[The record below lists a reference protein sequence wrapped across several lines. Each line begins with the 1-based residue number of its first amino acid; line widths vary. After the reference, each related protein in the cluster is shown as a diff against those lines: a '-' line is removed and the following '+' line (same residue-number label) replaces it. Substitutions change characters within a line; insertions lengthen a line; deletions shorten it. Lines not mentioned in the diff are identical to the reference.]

1 MMWCPLPWTHLG
13 VKNNGDLRMC
23 SHSQSAGKGNTLL
36 CNNNIAL
43 TVDDL
48 LSTDVINCDTLKDV
62 RRNMLKGKWPSQ
74 CKRCRDESLAGTN
87 SRDQW
92 ETERHKDS
100 FTKEMALSITDPDG
114 TVSDCQWQDFDLRI
128 GNECNLRCVM
138 CFAGEAS
145 KWFDVQEEILGWN
158 YFVVDGKKYDLATSK
173 QAFGWSKDKNNIDA
187 LIENSKGLLKIK
199 FGGGEP
205 LLIKHH
211 RHMLESLI
219 AAGHASRMELEYS
232 SNLTFF
238 PSDLFTMW
246 KHFKNIKIC
255 GSIDAVG
262 SANEAIRYH
271 TKWDTV
277 VDNLRMLDQTDDH
290 IQVFLSTTISILSL
304 EHYGNLLS
312 WIMDQRYKKIRDTA
326 SHLVYNP
333 KYLNIGLLDE
343 FQLHRTINAAK
354 LTLAQYPTLMKK
366 IDNYQTMYQ
375 KIRIADDEIMDQRVY
390 FLRAWDNLQKNQKQ
404 DWNEIFPVAAMIT
417 NEWRNDHRE

>member
-1 MMWCPLPWTHLG
+1 MWCPLPWTHLG

-36 CNNNIAL
+36 CTNNNTLTINDLL
-43 TVDDL
+43 TV
-48 LSTDVINCDTLKDV
+48 DVINCDTLKDV
-62 RRNMLKGKWPSQ
+62 RKDMLKGKWPTQ
-74 CKRCRDESLAGTN
+74 CRRCQGESLAGTN

-114 TVSDCQWQDFDLRI
+114 TVDGCHWQDFDLRI

-145 KWFDVQEEILGWN
+145 KWFDVHEEILGWN
-158 YFVVDGKKYDLATSK
+158 YFVVDGKKYDLTTSK
-173 QAFGWSKDKNNIDA
+173 NAFGWSKDKKNIDA
-187 LIENSKGLLKIK
+187 LIKHSNGLLKIK

-211 RHMLESLI
+211 RHLLESLI
-219 AAGHASRMELEYS
+219 AAGHASKMELEYS

-238 PSDLFTMW
+238 PPDLFSMW
-246 KHFKNIKIC
+246 KYFKNIRIC

-262 SANEAIRYH
+262 LANEAIRYH
-271 TKWDTV
+271 TKWNTV
-277 VDNLRMLDQTDDH
+277 VDNLRMLDETDDNVD
-290 IQVFLSTTISILSL
+290 VFLSTTISILSL
-304 EHYGNLLS
+304 EHYGPLLS
-312 WIMDQRYKKIRDTA
+312 WIADQRYNKIRDTA

-333 KYLNIGLLDE
+333 KYFNIGLLDDS
-343 FQLHRTINAAK
+343 QLSRTINTSK
-354 LTLAQYPTLMKK
+354 LAVTQHPKLLKK
-366 IDNYQTMYQ
+366 IEYYRTMYEN
-375 KIRIADDEIMDQRVY
+375 IHMTNDEISEQRFY

-404 DWNEIFPVAAMIT
+404 DWNAIFPMAAMVT
-417 NEWRNDHRE
+417 EEWRVSLNG